1 MANNTAWHR
10 LPLKEVYKKLN
21 TSEKGLTGE
30 WAEKRLQSFGPN
42 ELPKPEID
50 SWWIIFFRQFKN
62 SLIYVLLIAAAIV
75 FWLGEYVDGGVIL
88 FVLAFNAIVGSI
100 QEGRAQSALIALQ
113 NFVETFA
120 TVLRD
125 GKESLMADKVL
136 VPGDVI
142 VLMEGDKV
150 SADCRLII
158 ANNLRIDE
166 ASLTGESTP
175 VKKIVGYFSKKR
187 VPVVERSNMVFKG
200 TNVVGGNAKAL
211 VVGTGLNTEIGKISS
226 LIADID
232 TEIPFQANLRELSH
246 LVIGAVIVVS
256 LALLGIAAAKGD
268 GLQDMFLVA
277 VTLAVSVIPEGLP
290 IVSTLILAFGVMRM
304 ARRNA
309 LVKRLQAVEALG
321 QARVIAVDKT
331 GTITR
336 NEMVIRQV
344 FINNRFF
351 EITGEGFKFQGKALL
366 GGEEVKVSQNSD
378 LYMAAQIASFC
389 ASARLSKGRVI
400 GDPTEVAMLVLGKK
414 LGLPKDV
421 LENKYPQVA
430 EIPFD
435 HVSKYHVT
443 VHQMNDNKYTTVVG
457 APETVFNTCTKIWRD
472 GKAVA
477 FSDKEK
483 ERMKEIVNQLSQN
496 GLRILAFSF
505 ANADLKSRKGIP
517 EMVFAGFYAM
527 EDAIRK
533 EVVSAVRRVKKAGMR
548 TIMIT
553 GDHKLTAIAIARQAG
568 IYKEGDLV
576 LTDRELERMS
586 KRELSRVIDKVTVF
600 ARISPRNKTTIIDA
614 YRSKGEIVAM
624 TGDGVNDAPS
634 LVAADLGVAM
644 GGIGTS
650 VSKDASD
657 IILLDD
663 NFGTIVAAVEEGRHV
678 YQTIKKTI
686 LYLFST
692 SIGEVMAIFGS
703 ILLGWP
709 LLLVPTQIIWLNLVT
724 DGFLDI
730 SFAWEPKSKGLLKGT
745 FEHSRKYFIDKTM
758 VLRSFLMGTSMMIS
772 ALVVF
777 SLNFQDNLPKALT
790 MSLTTLAIMQWFNAW
805 NVRSENKSI
814 FMTNPLSNKVLLGA
828 TFVVIMLQLL
838 VVYWKPFQSIF
849 QTVPLTLSDWLLA
862 IGVSS
867 LIIVVEEIRKF
878 FYRLTM
884 KK

>member
-1 MANNTAWHR
+1 MANNTVWYR

-21 TSEKGLTGE
+21 TSEKGLTSE

-42 ELPKPEID
+42 ELPRPEVD
-50 SWWIIFFRQFKN
+50 SWWAIFFRQFKN
-62 SLIYVLLIAAAIV
+62 SLIYILLIAAAIV

-88 FVLAFNAIVGSI
+88 FVLAFNAIVGTV

-113 NFVETFA
+113 EFVETFV

-125 GKESLMADKVL
+125 GKESLIADRVL

-142 VLMEGDKV
+142 VLTEGDKV
-150 SADCRLII
+150 SADCYLIK
-158 ANNLRIDE
+158 ANNLRVDE
-166 ASLTGESTP
+166 AALTGESTP
-175 VKKIVGYFSKKR
+175 VKKMTGSFRKRR
-187 VPVVERSNMVFKG
+187 VPVVEQSNMVFKG
-200 TNVVGGNAKAL
+200 TNVVGGQAKAL

-226 LIADID
+226 LITGIE
-232 TEIPFQANLRELSH
+232 TEIPFQTNLRDLSR
-246 LVIGAVIVVS
+246 LIIGAVIVVS
-256 LALLGIAAAKGD
+256 LALLGIAAAKGE
-268 GLQDMFLVA
+268 GLQEMFLVA

-304 ARRNA
+304 AKRKA

-344 FINNRFF
+344 FINNIFF
-351 EITGEGFKFQGKALL
+351 DITGEGFKSQGKALL
-366 GGEEVKVSQNSD
+366 GGKEIKINQSSD

-389 ASARLSKGRVI
+389 ASARLSDGRVI

-421 LENKYPQVA
+421 LENKYPQVS

-435 HVSKYHVT
+435 HVTKYHVT
-443 VHQMNDNKYTTVVG
+443 VHQMKDHRYTTVVG
-457 APETVFNTCTKIWRD
+457 APESIFNACTKMLKNGRV
-472 GKAVA
+472 VA
-477 FSDKEK
+477 FTNKDK
-483 ERMKEIVNQLSQN
+483 ERMKNIIKQLTQN

-505 ANADLKSRKGIP
+505 ANTDLQSKKIP
-517 EMVFAGFYAM
+517 EMTFAGFYAM

-533 EVVSAVRRVKKAGMR
+533 EVVGAVKRVKKAGMK

-576 LTDRELERMS
+576 LTDHELEKMSERELGD
-586 KRELSRVIDKVTVF
+586 VINKVSVF
-600 ARISPRNKTTIIDA
+600 ARISPGNKTKIIDA

-650 VSKDASD
+650 VAKEASD

-663 NFGTIVAAVEEGRHV
+663 NFGTIVVAVEEGRHI

-692 SIGEVMAIFGS
+692 SIGEVLAIFGS
-703 ILLGWP
+703 IILGWP
-709 LLLVPTQIIWLNLVT
+709 LLLVPAQIIWLNLVT

-730 SFAWEPKSKGLLKGT
+730 SFAWEPKDKDLLKGS
-745 FEHSRKYFIDKTM
+745 FEHSKKYFIDRAM
-758 VLRSFLMGTSMMIS
+758 ILRSILMGSSMMIG
-772 ALVVF
+772 ALFVF
-777 SLNFQDNLPKALT
+777 SLDFQDNLPKALT
-790 MSLTTLAIMQWFNAW
+790 MSLTTLAVMQWFNAW
-805 NVRSENKSI
+805 NVRSEKESVFKI
-814 FMTNPLSNKVLLGA
+814 NPLSNKVLLGA
-828 TFVVIMLQLL
+828 TFVVIMLQLA
-838 VVYWKPFQSIF
+838 VVYWGPLQLIF
-849 QTVPLTLSDWLLA
+849 QTVPLTLSDWSLA
-862 IGVSS
+862 IGVSL
-867 LIIVVEEIRKF
+867 LIVVVEEIRKF
-878 FYRLTM
+878 FYRLTA

>member
-1 MANNTAWHR
+1 MANNTAWYR

-21 TSEKGLTGE
+21 TSEKGLASE

-50 SWWIIFFRQFKN
+50 SWGTIFFRQFKN
-62 SLIYVLLIAAAIV
+62 SLIYVLLVAAAIV

-88 FVLAFNAIVGSI
+88 FVLVFNAVVGTV
-100 QEGRAQSALIALQ
+100 QEGKARSALLALQ
-113 NFVETFA
+113 EFVETFT

-125 GKESLMADKVL
+125 GKEVLISDKLL

-142 VLMEGDKV
+142 ILTEGDKV
-150 SADCRLII
+150 PADCCLII

-166 ASLTGESTP
+166 AALTGESTP
-175 VKKIVGYFSKKR
+175 VKKVIGAFKRQR
-187 VPVVERSNMVFKG
+187 VPVVEQRNMIFKG
-200 TNVVGGNAKAL
+200 TNVVGGLAKAL
-211 VVGTGLNTEIGKISS
+211 VVGTGLKTEIGKISS
-226 LIADID
+226 LIADIE
-232 TEIPFQANLRELSH
+232 TEIPFQRNLRDLSR
-246 LVIGAVIVVS
+246 LIIGAVIVVS
-256 LALLGIAAAKGD
+256 LVLLGIAAAKGE

-304 ARRNA
+304 ARRKA

-344 FINNRFF
+344 FIDNQFF
-351 EITGEGFKFQGKALL
+351 NITGEGFKVQGKALL
-366 GGEEVKVSQNSD
+366 TDKEIKISESND
-378 LYMAAQIASFC
+378 LYMASQIASFC
-389 ASARLSKGRVI
+389 ASAHLSEGRVI
-400 GDPTEVAMLVLGKK
+400 GDPTEVAMLIMGQK
-414 LGLPKDV
+414 LGLPKDA
-421 LENKYPQVA
+421 LEKKYPQVA

-435 HVSKYHVT
+435 HVTKYHVT
-443 VHQMNDNKYTTVVG
+443 VHQMNDYRYTTVVG
-457 APETVFNTCTKIWRD
+457 APETVFNICTKIWKN
-472 GKAVA
+472 GKAVP

-483 ERMKEIVNQLSQN
+483 ERMKGIIKQLTQN

-505 ANADLKSRKGIP
+505 ANTDLQARRRLP
-517 EMVFAGFYAM
+517 EMTFAGFYAM

-533 EVVSAVRRVKKAGMR
+533 EVAGAVKRVKKAGLK

-553 GDHKLTAIAIARQAG
+553 GDHKLTAIAIAKQAG

-576 LTDRELERMS
+576 LTDNELEKMSERELGS
-586 KRELSRVIDKVTVF
+586 VINKVTVF
-600 ARISPRNKTTIIDA
+600 ARISPSNKTKIIDA
-614 YRSKGEIVAM
+614 YHSQGEIIAM

-650 VSKDASD
+650 VAKDASD

-663 NFGTIVAAVEEGRHV
+663 NFGTIVVAVEEGRHI

-692 SIGEVMAIFGS
+692 SVGEVMAIFGS
-703 ILLGWP
+703 IILGWP
-709 LLLVPTQIIWLNLVT
+709 LLLVPAQIIWLNLVT

-730 SFAWEPKSKGLLKGT
+730 SFAWEPKDKGLLKGS
-745 FEHSRKYFIDKTM
+745 FEHSKKYFIDKIM
-758 VLRSFLMGTSMMIS
+758 VVRSILMGSTMMIG
-772 ALVVF
+772 ALFVF
-777 SLNFQDNLPKALT
+777 SLSFQDNLPKALT
-790 MSLTTLAIMQWFNAW
+790 MSLTTLAVMQWFNAW
-805 NVRSENKSI
+805 NVRSEKESI
-814 FMTNPLSNKVLLGA
+814 FRTNPLSNKVLLGA
-828 TFVVIMLQLL
+828 TFVVIMLQLA
-838 VVYWKPFQSIF
+838 VVYWKPLQIVF
-849 QTVPLTLSDWLLA
+849 QTVPLTLSDWSLA
-862 IGVSS
+862 IGVSLS
-867 LIIVVEEIRKF
+867 IIVVEEIRKF
-878 FYRLTM
+878 FHRLQV